1 MSIASGEA
9 EPGNAS
15 HVRVPNSSSS
25 HLRFTASQ
33 QATRTHPLLNSQ
45 LQILRDIKPQHNKP
59 KMPELLIQSSKTVSR
74 DKKLAAEVSQIRQ
87 NCKTDH
93 SEKTLV
99 ECPDCYAKVL
109 EAFRIRY
116 LESPDD
122 EWFKSRGGHMLQELD
137 KMIAKAKEYQL
148 SPADIDEQMKEEQAK
163 WYVEQARAMVLTL
176 MVDDLVDNL
185 AGRDAV
191 LEELYEPPYDLTT
204 IQQKTA
210 ALVFKNKYMRNVDVA
225 SISDRLASASDR
237 GSQLKVL
244 KEAFFTPP
252 PGSDLPKA
260 PYDEYYKQLKY
271 KKLSMDQVMERVMED
286 RQSAIG
292 KHTQAEKLKGRLADL
307 KRARAAHELEKKK
320 KAKTLANS
328 VKNSV
333 PDELY
338 NLPPCAAAC
347 GQTPSTEEFP
357 CCIVCDILV
366 TNGVQEQRTVYC
378 SSECREKAYDDHV
391 EATHACSAGDNCIQL
406 QEQDEDAI
414 TEDDSF
420 PEGMSSSTAHF
431 CSECLTSL
439 KQPTL
444 WCSAECAAHDF
455 QQHRENV
462 HLPERKKL
470 KLDVAADKDQL
481 VYDEQTGDKESSYL
495 SPKKTYHAKDIKSHL
510 ISFDEALRDW
520 EKQNGVEM
528 IM

>member
-1 MSIASGEA
+1 
-9 EPGNAS
+9 
-15 HVRVPNSSSS
+15 
-25 HLRFTASQ
+25 
-33 QATRTHPLLNSQ
+33 
-45 LQILRDIKPQHNKP
+45 
-59 KMPELLIQSSKTVSR
+59 MPEVLIQSSKTASR
-74 DKKLAAEVSQIRQ
+74 NKKLAAEVAQIRQ
-87 NCKTDH
+87 NCKTGH
-93 SEKTLV
+93 GKKTLV

-109 EAFRIRY
+109 EVFRARY
-116 LESPDD
+116 LKSPDD

-148 SPADIDEQMKEEQAK
+148 SPADIDAQIKEEQAK
-163 WYVEQARAMVLTL
+163 WYVEHARDIVVTL
-176 MVDDLVDNL
+176 MVDDIADREER
-185 AGRDAV
+185 AAV
-191 LEELYEPPYDLTT
+191 LEELYEPPYDMTSL
-204 IQQKTA
+204 QQKTA
-210 ALVFKNKYMRNVDVA
+210 ALVFKNKYTMRNVDVA
-225 SISDRLASASDR
+225 SISDRLASAPDR
-237 GSQLKVL
+237 DSQLKVL
-244 KEAFFTPP
+244 KEAFFTPS

-260 PYDEYYKQLKY
+260 PYDEYFKQLKY
-271 KKLSMDQVMERVMED
+271 KKLSVDQVMGRIVDD

-292 KHTQAEKLKGRLADL
+292 KLTQAEKLKARLADL

-347 GQTPSTEEFP
+347 GQTPSTEAFP
-357 CCIVCDILV
+357 CCTVCDILV

-378 SSECREKAYDDHV
+378 SSECRDKAYDDHV
-391 EATHACSAGDNCIQL
+391 EATHACSARDNCIQL
-406 QEQDEDAI
+406 QEEDEEAI
-414 TEDDSF
+414 TDDDNI

-470 KLDVAADKDQL
+470 KLDVAADEDQL
-481 VYDEQTGDKESSYL
+481 VYDEQQTGDKESSYL
-495 SPKKTYHAKDIKSHL
+495 SPKKTYHAKDIKSLL